1 MSSVATTEELLR
13 RVADGDHAAF
23 AQFYDRIA
31 PQVYGLIHKVLRDPA
46 QSEEVAQEVLL
57 EVWRTAPRYDPAKG
71 SGVTWTLTMAHR
83 RAVDRVRG
91 EQASRDRTERV
102 ALRDRDREV
111 DEVVEEVD
119 RRFESQ
125 QVRRALDG
133 LSDLQRQAIELA
145 YYGGYSYPEVARQ
158 LDAPLGTVK
167 TRLRDGLIRLR
178 EVMAVAQ

>member
-1 MSSVATTEELLR
+1 
-13 RVADGDHAAF
+13 
-23 AQFYDRIA
+23 
-31 PQVYGLIHKVLRDPA
+31 
-46 QSEEVAQEVLL
+46 
-57 EVWRTAPRYDPAKG
+57 
-71 SGVTWTLTMAHR
+71 MAHR
-83 RAVDRVRG
+83 RAVNRVRG

-102 ALRDRDREV
+102 ALRDRDRDV
-111 DEVVEEVD
+111 DDVVEEVD

-125 QVRRALDG
+125 RVRRALNG

-145 YYGGYSYPEVARQ
+145 YYGGYSCPEVARQ

>member
-1 MSSVATTEELLR
+1 MSSVATTEELLQ
-13 RVADGDHAAF
+13 RVAGGDHGAF
-23 AQFYDRIA
+23 AEFYDRVA
-31 PQVYGLIHKVLRDPA
+31 SQVYGLIHKVLRDPA

-57 EVWRTAPRYDPAKG
+57 EVWRTAARYDPAKG

-111 DEVVEEVD
+111 DDVVEEVD

-125 QVRRALDG
+125 QVRRALNG

-145 YYGGYSYPEVARQ
+145 YYGGYSYPEVARL